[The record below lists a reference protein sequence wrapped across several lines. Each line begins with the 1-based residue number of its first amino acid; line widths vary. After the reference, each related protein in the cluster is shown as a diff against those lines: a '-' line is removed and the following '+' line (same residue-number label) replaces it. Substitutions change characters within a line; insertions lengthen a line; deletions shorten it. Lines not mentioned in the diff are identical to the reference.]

1 MTALVRAE
9 LLKVRTTRGWWA
21 YLIVLVG
28 LVGIGAAAE
37 VGSRSVDERTGL
49 DFQLALVD
57 LVGITSLL
65 SIILGITMVTTEFR
79 HGTITPTLLATPGRE
94 RVLAGKAIAGLLIAS
109 FFAVLAFVVIGA
121 VAAVWVSIDGG
132 ELQLADS
139 DVAARAL
146 KTLVGV
152 VLWFLL
158 GVAIGAV
165 VHSQVAALVGTLV
178 WIFLV
183 ETLLVGLFSLLDIDG
198 GAEYLPFHALD
209 GADGA
214 GGDNL
219 LDYWPALAV
228 SLAWIAVLGAAG
240 VVRTSRRD
248 IT

>member
-28 LVGIGAAAE
+28 LVGIGTAAE
-37 VGSRSVDERTGL
+37 VGSRSVDERSGL

-65 SIILGITMVTTEFR
+65 AIILGITIVTSEFR

-94 RVLAGKAIAGLLIAS
+94 GMLAGKAVAGVIIAI
-109 FFAVLAFVVIGA
+109 FFAALAFVVIGV

-132 ELQLADS
+132 ELQLIDA
-139 DVAARAL
+139 DVAERAV
-146 KTLVGV
+146 KTVVGV
-152 VLWFLL
+152 ILWLLL
-158 GVAIGAV
+158 GVAIGSV

-183 ETLLVGLFSLLDIDG
+183 ETLVVGLLSLVDADG
-198 GAEYLPFHALD
+198 VAEYLPFHALD

-228 SLAWIAVLGAAG
+228 SCAWIALLGAAG
-240 VVRTSRRD
+240 VWRTRRRD